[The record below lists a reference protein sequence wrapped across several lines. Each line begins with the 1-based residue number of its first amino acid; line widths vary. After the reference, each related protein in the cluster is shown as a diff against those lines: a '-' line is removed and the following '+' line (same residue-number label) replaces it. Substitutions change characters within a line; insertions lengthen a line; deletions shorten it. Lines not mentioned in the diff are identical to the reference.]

1 MDQAIAPIL
10 RDDGQ
15 SPGRPF
21 EETQPRRQSLAHAR
35 RCRDHR
41 QNRDLLHSMNER
53 TRLQLRLQ
61 QTIEGLSVAAISCYI
76 IGLAGYVFKGRRQS
90 NSIRRRVA
98 RHARSQ
104 ATIYAARARDS
115 VK

>member
-10 RDDGQ
+10 RDDDQ

-21 EETQPRRQSLAHAR
+21 EETQPRRQSLAHPR
-35 RCRDHR
+35 RCRDQR

-61 QTIEGLSVAAISCYI
+61 QTIPPVPMVVLGVALI
-76 IGLAGYVFKGRRQS
+76 VRRF
-90 NSIRRRVA
+90 RGA
-98 RHARSQ
+98 HGE
-104 ATIYAARARDS
+104 
-115 VK
+115 K